1 MLTTIKAAL
10 KKTPFGEAWL
20 LFRAERRAAQDIAHW
35 ETMGRPVPP
44 PHAYK
49 IQTVRRYA
57 RQFATPVLVET
68 GSFMGDMVFAVK
80 NIFAAVYTIELDHDL
95 HCRVQARF
103 TGDPRVRPLRGDSSR
118 VLAEVLPH
126 IKEPCLFWLD
136 AHHSGGI
143 TARGAVDTP
152 IMTELRQIFG
162 ASIPGAVIL
171 IDDAR
176 CFVGENDYPTLE
188 ALRQFVRENRPT
200 FAFEVQDDIIRLYD
214 PSASR

>member
-1 MLTTIKAAL
+1 MLTTLKTAL
-10 KKTPFGEAWL
+10 KKTPLGEAWL
-20 LFRAERRAAQDIAHW
+20 RFRAGRRAVQDIAHW
-35 ETMGRPVPP
+35 ETRGRPVPS

-80 NIFAAVYTIELDHDL
+80 NSFAVVYTIELDHDL

-103 TGDPRVRPLRGDSSR
+103 AGDPRVRTLRGDSSR

-136 AHHSGGI
+136 AHYSGGI
-143 TARGAVDTP
+143 TARGTVDTP
-152 IMTELRQIFG
+152 IMTELRQILG

-171 IDDAR
+171 IDDAH

-200 FAFEVQDDIIRLYD
+200 LAFEVQDDIIRLYD
-214 PSASR
+214 PSTSR